1 MVHEG
6 LVAIPISLLPIKVIE
21 CVAYPPL
28 SKALW
33 EVAPAFLPN
42 LPISHSLRLGSDTDT
57 GSGGISGGNY
67 FPAFP
72 PTCALLNSVLT
83 EMLELQFVFI
93 MRSFKLW
100 MHGKLFNNIA

>member
-6 LVAIPISLLPIKVIE
+6 LAAIPISLLPIKVIE

-28 SKALW
+28 SKAPW

-57 GSGGISGGNY
+57 GLGGISGGNY

-72 PTCALLNSVLT
+72 PTCRAWEDCVDNADD
-83 EMLELQFVFI
+83 ELVI
-93 MRSFKLW
+93 EKASLV
-100 MHGKLFNNIA
+100 

>member
-6 LVAIPISLLPIKVIE
+6 LAAIPISLLPIKVIE

-33 EVAPAFLPN
+33 EVVPAFLPN

-57 GSGGISGGNY
+57 GLGGISGGNY

-72 PTCALLNSVLT
+72 PTCALLSSVLT
-83 EMLELQFVFI
+83 KMLELQFVFI

>member
-6 LVAIPISLLPIKVIE
+6 LAAIPISLLPIKVIE

-28 SKALW
+28 SKAPW

-42 LPISHSLRLGSDTDT
+42 LPSDTDT
-57 GSGGISGGNY
+57 GLGGISGGNY

-72 PTCALLNSVLT
+72 PTCALLSSVLT
-83 EMLELQFVFI
+83 EMLDLQFVFI
-93 MRSFKLW
+93 MRSFIVDASNA
-100 MHGKLFNNIA
+100 F